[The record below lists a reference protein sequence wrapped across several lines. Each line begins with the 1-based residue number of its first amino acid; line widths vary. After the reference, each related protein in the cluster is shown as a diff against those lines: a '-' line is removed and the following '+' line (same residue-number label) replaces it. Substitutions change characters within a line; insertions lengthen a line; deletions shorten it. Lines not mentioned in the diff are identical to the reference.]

1 MSAEV
6 EGSRSPGSKT
16 LSMSTG
22 RIRRFG
28 EQKKKMQIRIAPLL
42 RPQPRS
48 RSFDFAHAQELL
60 SRHRRRSRMVRLLTQ
75 NLIACPAKTCSF
87 PSNFPLT
94 FTDVE
99 KVEIIETEFNE
110 EFLRGYLNRIEW
122 NALRK
127 SAAEVRCREKRGLE
141 DRG

>member
-1 MSAEV
+1 MQFHFRFNSD
-6 EGSRSPGSKT
+6 RDRPFRLRT
-16 LSMSTG
+16 LS
-22 RIRRFG
+22 
-28 EQKKKMQIRIAPLL
+28 PLKEHYTA
-42 RPQPRS
+42 PRS
-48 RSFDFAHAQELL
+48 AR
-60 SRHRRRSRMVRLLTQ
+60 RMVRLLTQ

-110 EFLRGYLNRIEW
+110 EFLRGYINKIEW

-127 SAAEVRCREKRGLE
+127 SAAEVSCV
-141 DRG
+141 

>member
-1 MSAEV
+1 MADGKRERKFESLLPSVHNLAFAP
-6 EGSRSPGSKT
+6 STSPT
-16 LSMSTG
+16 L
-22 RIRRFG
+22 
-28 EQKKKMQIRIAPLL
+28 QDP
-42 RPQPRS
+42 
-48 RSFDFAHAQELL
+48 AHATVDAAG
-60 SRHRRRSRMVRLLTQ
+60 MVRLLTQ

-127 SAAEVRCREKRGLE
+127 SAAEVRREETTTLE
-141 DRG
+141 DGG